1 MVRCLIPSLLDR
13 CLAGVFKLRVP
24 GHIDGTIRHFWSGE
38 VADPGQIATDRQ
50 LFATLGKSGH
60 RMAS

>member
-1 MVRCLIPSLLDR
+1 
-13 CLAGVFKLRVP
+13 
-24 GHIDGTIRHFWSGE
+24 

-50 LFATLGKSGH
+50 LLATLGKSGH